1 MEFISFK
8 KIVIF
13 GSEGTGKSTLTSRFD
28 NNYFKEENPSDS
40 CKYIFFQLIIFFIS
54 I

>member
-1 MEFISFK
+1 MEYISFK

-28 NNYFKEENPSDS
+28 NKYYKEEKPSPS
-40 CKYIFFQLIIFFIS
+40 CNYIFILIIIYLFS

>member
-8 KIVIF
+8 KIIIF

-28 NNYFKEENPSDS
+28 NKYFKEENPSNS
-40 CKYIFFQLIIFFIS
+40 CNYIFYN
-54 I
+54 